1 VQRGIGGVCG
11 QSALQRSTRSVE
23 LVGQSV
29 GTRRR
34 GVSAGASLICAIAS
48 LLQSAVH
55 VSVCCLQHILLV
67 CVCLQQ
73 SLLLGSSALGSLVS
87 GALCSLLRSTLG
99 GSLGSGE
106 SSSEISRMLLL
117 QLGESSAV
125 VVSLLGVSGM
135 QSILLISMCLQ
146 QRLALL
152 SGALGGS
159 LSSSASGGLVGST
172 LGRLLSRTLGS
183 IGSRESS
190 SEIGGV
196 LLLQLRKR
204 SAMVIHLLGVGGV

>member
-1 VQRGIGGVCG
+1 MQRGIGGVCG

-87 GALCSLLRSTLG
+87 GAL
-99 GSLGSGE
+99 
-106 SSSEISRMLLL
+106 
-117 QLGESSAV
+117 
-125 VVSLLGVSGM
+125 
-135 QSILLISMCLQ
+135 
-146 QRLALL
+146 
-152 SGALGGS
+152 GGS